1 MLCSRLNQFY
11 NEVILPQMFQTAK
24 DYALVLSACVSH
36 VVGPAQP
43 SVHKV
48 TVLGFGEEQDQEK
61 VFVASPEQGKG
72 QQIVNCYP
80 HAVYRAPDAFNP
92 LLSRIE
98 T

>member
-1 MLCSRLNQFY
+1 
-11 NEVILPQMFQTAK
+11 MFQTAK

-72 QQIVNCYP
+72 KQLVNRYP
-80 HAVYRAPDAFNP
+80 HY
-92 LLSRIE
+92 IE
-98 T
+98 RLMP